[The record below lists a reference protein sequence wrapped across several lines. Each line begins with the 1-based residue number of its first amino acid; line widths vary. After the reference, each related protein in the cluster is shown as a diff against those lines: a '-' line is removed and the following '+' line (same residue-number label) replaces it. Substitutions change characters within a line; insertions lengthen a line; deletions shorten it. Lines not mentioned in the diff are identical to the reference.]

1 MLSYFCHSL
10 VAGEVGRQFVMLGD
24 KEVDYDPNF
33 RLYLNTKLSN
43 PKYTPAHFSRCMV
56 VNYTVTLKV
65 KAFGFVSV
73 SPCIFSQLNQW
84 MSNLSTSLL
93 RGTLYQNSNSRRL
106 CLGVFRKT
114 TV

>member
-1 MLSYFCHSL
+1 MNPGSINFVFS
-10 VAGEVGRQFVMLGD
+10 GEPGRQSVMLGD

-65 KAFGFVSV
+65 SYRCFFGSLLVLGFVKGE
-73 SPCIFSQLNQW
+73 LNPKIKFV
-84 MSNLSTSLL
+84 LFE
-93 RGTLYQNSNSRRL
+93 RTL
-106 CLGVFRKT
+106 KIIE
-114 TV
+114 

>member
-1 MLSYFCHSL
+1 
-10 VAGEVGRQFVMLGD
+10 MLGD

-65 KAFGFVSV
+65 SG
-73 SPCIFSQLNQW
+73 QLYRYTEGKVLQ
-84 MSNLSTSLL
+84 T
-93 RGTLYQNSNSRRL
+93 
-106 CLGVFRKT
+106 
-114 TV
+114 

>member
-1 MLSYFCHSL
+1 
-10 VAGEVGRQFVMLGD
+10 MLGD

-65 KAFGFVSV
+65 KD
-73 SPCIFSQLNQW
+73 IDLFSE
-84 MSNLSTSLL
+84 
-93 RGTLYQNSNSRRL
+93 
-106 CLGVFRKT
+106 F
-114 TV
+114 